1 MTTELVHIKTDE
13 IQASVD
19 SYSAGLVAYLDTL
32 SLPTEGVL
40 VPVRERGK
48 VIANLPSVIDQIP
61 PPRLAQ
67 SVYVSKFVAACGAG
81 LFDAALNFLWD
92 ETVKNLRDK
101 VAHFDIEYFFD
112 SVVTNPERR
121 KKLKGEN
128 DLAEL
133 DDWELVR
140 GCHLTGI
147 LSDIGF
153 KHLDYI
159 RNMRNWASAAHP
171 NQNTLTGLQLVSWL
185 ETCIREVIGKEPAG
199 PVIEVKRLLH
209 NIRTSALTPS
219 DVAPIAANIEL
230 LPHDLGTSLLRT
242 VFGMFVDPSSP
253 TEVKNNIRLIACAA
267 WHAGPEESRQE
278 IGVKYSIFAANGDIA
293 RRDAAKEFL
302 RIVDGLNY
310 LPSDTLAME
319 IAEKVNNLYTA
330 HISFN
335 NFHTEPAHARA
346 LVPFIPANGAVP
358 NAVRFPYVKTLTMCY
373 IGNGYGVSNMAY
385 SEYETLIAR
394 FQDRELYTVCQLP
407 MDAEVASRLQF
418 TSCVRRFRK
427 LLEYLKPRTSNPRII
442 ACIEYLESRTDEQ
455 LPGVGIVTEYK
466 RLLGNK

>member
-1 MTTELVHIKTDE
+1 MELVRITHDE

-19 SYSAGLVAYLDTL
+19 TYTTGLVAYLDAL
-32 SLPTEGVL
+32 SLPTTGVL
-40 VPVRERGK
+40 VPVQERGK
-48 VIANLPSVIDQIP
+48 VFANLPEVVCQIP
-61 PPRLAQ
+61 ATRLAQ
-67 SVYVSKFVAACGAG
+67 SVYVSKFVSACGAG

-101 VAHFDIEYFFD
+101 VAHFDIDYFFD
-112 SVVTNPERR
+112 SVVTNPDRR
-121 KKLKGEN
+121 KKLKGED
-128 DLAEL
+128 DLGEL

-171 NQNTLTGLQLVSWL
+171 NQNALTGLQLVSWL

-209 NIRTSALTPS
+209 NIRTSVLASS
-219 DVAPIAANIEL
+219 DVPPIIANIEL

-242 VFGMFVDPSSP
+242 VFGMFVDPGTP
-253 TEVKNNIRLIACAA
+253 TEVKNNIRLIAGAT
-267 WHAGPEESRQE
+267 WNSGPDESKQE

-302 RIVDGLNY
+302 QNVDGLKY
-310 LPSDTLAME
+310 LPPDTLAME
-319 IAEKVNNLYTA
+319 ITEKVNNLYTA
-330 HISFN
+330 HIGYN
-335 NFHTEPAHARA
+335 NFHAEPAHARA
-346 LVPFIPANGAVP
+346 LVAYIPGNGVVP
-358 NAVRFPYVKTLTMCY
+358 DAVRFPYVKTLTMCY
-373 IGNGYGVSNMAY
+373 MGNGYGISNMAY

-394 FQDRELYTVCQLP
+394 FQDREIHTVCQLP
-407 MDAEVASRLQF
+407 RDAEVASRLQF
-418 TSCVRRFRK
+418 DSCIKRFRK
-427 LLEYLKPRTSNPRII
+427 LLSYLKPRTSNVRII
-442 ACIEYLESRTDEQ
+442 ECIEYLESRTDEQ
-455 LPGVGIVTEYK
+455 LSGVGNVTEYK
-466 RLLGNK
+466 RLLGIK